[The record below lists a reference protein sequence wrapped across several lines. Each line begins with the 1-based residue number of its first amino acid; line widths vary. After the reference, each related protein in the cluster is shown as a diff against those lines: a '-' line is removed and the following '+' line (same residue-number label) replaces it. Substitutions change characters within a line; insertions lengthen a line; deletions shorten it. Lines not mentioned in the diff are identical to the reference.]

1 MVVKKKSMPTA
12 AVVEE
17 APSTLEESMEKEE
30 RKSSPVTQ
38 VVEVID
44 DSSTMEGST
53 SLETQ
58 SNDLMEHSIKSSQ
71 VSSVENP
78 DDGNAQE
85 DIRVESDDADEKRKV
100 LVDELFQKKTHST
113 TTEVM
118 PEISAHHSQKK
129 NAIVYWAIG
138 IVSACVVIG
147 ISMVMFSGK
156 KFSMP
161 SIVAVPTA
169 TPTASIST
177 PTPTPAE
184 MKRDAVSI
192 QILNGGGK
200 AGAATRMKK
209 LLEEKGYTVKDTGNT
224 EEYTYDKTEVHA
236 KATKKEYLSLV
247 EGDLSG
253 EYSMGTSAADLE
265 ESVAYD
271 IRVIVGSEE

>member
-1 MVVKKKSMPTA
+1 MIAKKKSKPSAT
-12 AVVEE
+12 VVEE

-38 VVEVID
+38 VVEVVE
-44 DSSTMEGST
+44 DSSSLEDST

-58 SNDLMEHSIKSSQ
+58 ANDLLEHSVKTQ
-71 VSSVENP
+71 PEPSVTHTAK
-78 DDGNAQE
+78 DSDQE
-85 DIRVESDDADEKRKV
+85 DVRVDIDDSDEKRKV
-100 LVDELFQKKTHST
+100 LVDELFQKKKQVP
-113 TTEVM
+113 EAGVM

-129 NAIVYWAIG
+129 NPIVYWAIG

-147 ISMVMFSGK
+147 VSMVLFSGK
-156 KFSMP
+156 KLSMP
-161 SIVAVPTA
+161 SLVVVPTS
-169 TPTASIST
+169 TPTVASST
-177 PTPTPAE
+177 PTPTSAE
-184 MKRDAVSI
+184 VKKDAVTI
-192 QILNGGGK
+192 QVLNGGGK

-224 EEYTYDKTEVHA
+224 EEYTYDKTEVHT

-253 EYSMGTSAADLE
+253 DYSMGTSAADLE